1 MDAVVFMIFLKAL
14 SSHFNAA
21 SLSLASLA
29 VEPSATLFGK
39 AQVTWEFVTL
49 PIPRLGNV
57 GLTATYWGNVG
68 VVVENLNKWLPA
80 NNSALK
86 VRYLVSDGLLNYGLS
101 LAGIKVGDSI
111 QVNPGERIEITNI
124 NLGLLSGKLI
134 VLVYVSAETVAQGA
148 TPQTFSGDLPT
159 SATFVPSSNVQ
170 LNTTFYIKPIIRL
183 QGNTTLGSVNLDFPL
198 EPKKGAQVSLKINR
212 VILHS
217 NCGTWI
223 NLTTGDP
230 PYKPPRA
237 LTPNETT
244 VCVLSRVL
252 EEKQTAAGYEIYAEY
267 INPAATPSWQPSS
280 IVVVPTGSGSSA
292 SQIGVWQIALWAVV
306 GVAAFLAAYLLT
318 GFIFNRR
325 GAKLK

>member
-1 MDAVVFMIFLKAL
+1 MDAVVFVIFLKAL

-21 SLSLASLA
+21 SLSLTSLA
-29 VEPSATLFGK
+29 AEPSATLFSN
-39 AQVTWEFVTL
+39 AQVTWELITL
-49 PIPRLGNV
+49 PIPHLGDV

-101 LAGIKVGDSI
+101 FAGIRVGGST
-111 QVNPGERIEITNI
+111 QVKPGERIEITNI
-124 NLGLLSGKLI
+124 KLGPLSGQLI
-134 VLVYVSAETVAQGA
+134 VLFYVSAETVAQGA
-148 TPQTFSGDLPT
+148 TPQTFSGELPT

-170 LNTTFYIKPIIRL
+170 LNMTFYMKPIIRL
-183 QGNTTLGSVNLDFPL
+183 QANTTLGSVNLDFPL
-198 EPKKGAQVSLKINR
+198 EPKKGAQLSLKINR

-237 LTPNETT
+237 LTSNETT

-252 EEKQTAAGYEIYAEY
+252 KENQTAAGYEIYAEY
-267 INPAATPSWQPSS
+267 INPAATPSWQSSS
-280 IVVVPTGSGSSA
+280 IVVVPTGPGWSA
-292 SQIGVWQIALWAVV
+292 SQIGVWQIALWVVV
-306 GVAAFLAAYLLT
+306 GAAAFLAAYLLT

-325 GAKLK
+325 GGKT